1 MKRKAQD
8 SRSHEAEGLQK
19 MAQSRAAEQ
28 AMAVDAATLDKAVSR
43 FVEWEAFTLW
53 IRAIVAAEHKV
64 PDMVTSCLRQ
74 KCPGFL
80 ESRDPADLESLWSD
94 LLDWIETH
102 VFRDAAC
109 DGWLDALTYTARRQP
124 ASQKAWRLWEQAKR
138 EWGVARPTK
147 YPTFEAWLTQVRS
160 D

>member
-28 AMAVDAATLDKAVSR
+28 LRAVDAATLDKAVGR

-53 IRAIVAAEHKV
+53 IRAIVAAEDKV

-80 ESRDPADLESLWSD
+80 ESRDPEDPESLWSD
-94 LLDWIETH
+94 LLEWVETH
-102 VFRDAAC
+102 VFRDATC
-109 DGWLDALTYTARRQP
+109 EGWLDALTYRARRQP
-124 ASQKAWRLWEQAKR
+124 ASQKAWHLWDQAKR
-138 EWGVARPTK
+138 EWGTKRPTE
-147 YPTFEAWLTQVRS
+147 YPSFEVWLTQVHS